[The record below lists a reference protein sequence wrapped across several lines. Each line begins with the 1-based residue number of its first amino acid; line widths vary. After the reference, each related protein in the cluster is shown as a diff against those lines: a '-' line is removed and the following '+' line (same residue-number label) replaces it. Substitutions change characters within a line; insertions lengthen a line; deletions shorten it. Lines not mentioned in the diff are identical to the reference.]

1 MAGTTRAAMEKTHD
15 VVIIG
20 SGPAGYTAAVY
31 AGRATLEPIV
41 LAGLQPGGQL
51 TITTEVENYPPFPK
65 GIQGPELMEEFRAH
79 AERFASRIDDTEAVR
94 VDLSVRPFEIETDGG
109 EILRTRSIIV
119 ATGATARWLGLP
131 SERMLRGRGVSA
143 CATCDGFFYK
153 DKEVAVIGGGDT
165 AMEEALFLTK
175 FATRVHVIHRRDS
188 LRASKIMQKRALANP
203 KISFIW
209 NRTVGEVLGD
219 PQKGV
224 TGVVLES
231 TVGEP
236 QRTLAVEGFFVAIG
250 HTPNTQLFQGQLE
263 MDESGYIVTR
273 GRSSHTSVPGV
284 FAAGDV
290 QDSVY
295 RQAIT
300 AAGSGCQAAIDCE
313 RWLAEQDETST

>member
-1 MAGTTRAAMEKTHD
+1 MDKVHE

-31 AGRATLEPIV
+31 AGRATLEPVV

-65 GIQGPELMEEFRAH
+65 GIQGPELMLEFRAH
-79 AERFASRIDDTEAVR
+79 AERFASRIEDTEAVR
-94 VDLSVRPFEIETDGG
+94 VDLSARPFEVETDGG
-109 EILRTRSIIV
+109 EVLKTRAIIV
-119 ATGATARWLGLP
+119 ATGATAKWIGLP

-175 FATRVHVIHRRDS
+175 FATRVHLIHRRDE
-188 LRASKIMQKRALANP
+188 LRASKIMQKRAKANP
-203 KISFIW
+203 KIEFHW
-209 NRTVGEVLGD
+209 NRTVSEVLGD
-219 PQKGV
+219 VQQGV

-231 TVGEP
+231 TAGEEAK
-236 QRTLAVEGFFVAIG
+236 TLAVEGFFVAIG
-250 HTPNTQLFQGQLE
+250 HTPNTELFKGQLE
-263 MDESGYIVTR
+263 MDESGYLVTK
-273 GRSSHTSVPGV
+273 GRSTHTSVAGV

-295 RQAIT
+295 RQAVT

-313 RWLAEQDETST
+313 RWLAAQDEGI